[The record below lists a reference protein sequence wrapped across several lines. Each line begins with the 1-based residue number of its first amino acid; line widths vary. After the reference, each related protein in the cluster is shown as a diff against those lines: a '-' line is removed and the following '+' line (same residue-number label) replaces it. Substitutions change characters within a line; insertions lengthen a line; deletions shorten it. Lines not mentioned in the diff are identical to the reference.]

1 MGCGFSALGSL
12 DETKVH
18 NITFIAQYLIPINL
32 NFS

>member
-18 NITFIAQYLIPINL
+18 NINSRPVSMPTDL
-32 NFS
+32 NFA

>member
-18 NITFIAQYLIPINL
+18 NITFIAQFTMPTDL
-32 NFS
+32 NFA